1 MKFDA
6 VIFDLDGTLVETI
19 GLYEQALI
27 GAFQEFG
34 GAMTSENYLHSYQSG
49 KHMRDLMSDFAID
62 ASKEHLLRERRDML
76 YIDLLR
82 EKTVWLDG
90 AESLLQKTKKYP
102 RAIVTGS
109 WRSYVEAIND
119 SLDLLTQISTVITAD
134 QIHAKM
140 KPDPYGLLLAAEM
153 LGVDPAKSIY
163 VGDQSFDIEAAQR
176 AGMKSAFIQSRFSP
190 KTLQMKPDITV
201 STLSELEK
209 FL

>member
-6 VIFDLDGTLVETI
+6 IIFDLDGTLVETI

-34 GAMTSENYLHSYQSG
+34 GTMTPENYLHSYQSG
-49 KHMRDLMSDFAID
+49 KHIRDLMSDFDINP
-62 ASKEHLLRERRDML
+62 SKEQALREKRDGL
-76 YIDLLR
+76 YIDLLKQ
-82 EKTVWLDG
+82 KTVWLDG
-90 AESLLQKTKKYP
+90 AESLLQKTKMYP

-109 WRSYVEAIND
+109 WKSYVEAINE
-119 SLDLLTQISTVITAD
+119 SIGLLSHIDTLITAD
-134 QIHAKM
+134 QIHTKM

-153 LGVDPAKSIY
+153 LDVDPAKSIY

-190 KTLQMKPDITV
+190 KTLQIKPDITV
-201 STLSELEK
+201 STLSALEK
-209 FL
+209 YL